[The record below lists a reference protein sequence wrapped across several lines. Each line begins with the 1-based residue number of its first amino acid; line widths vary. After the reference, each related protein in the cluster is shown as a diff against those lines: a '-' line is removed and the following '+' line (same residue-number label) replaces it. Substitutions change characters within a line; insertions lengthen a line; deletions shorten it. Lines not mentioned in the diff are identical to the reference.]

1 MFANPLSLY
10 GIDVVV
16 EQPRLVQKLILK
28 DDLPIT
34 DKFRAE
40 MNAWLLDM
48 FGTKDVSVIPNGT
61 VYMFN
66 NTMIMRP
73 EMAVML
79 TNCIV

>member
-10 GIDVVV
+10 GIDVLV
-16 EQPRLVQKLILK
+16 EQPKLVQKLILK

-48 FGTKDVSVIPNGT
+48 FGTKDVSVIPKGT

-66 NTMIMRP
+66 NTMIIRP

-79 TNCIV
+79 TNSIV